1 LDYIN
6 LPAHSLI
13 QQDPR
18 NNSAWNQRWFVCH
31 EGGFIK
37 TLALETAKKEA
48 DYAIQGANLD
58 PYNESPWR
66 YLIGVLKEQIKSS
79 TDATSK
85 NALLDEYD
93 QKICEEAR
101 EVIQKAGKD
110 PDACSS
116 LVSARIDVLE
126 FKGDAASVE
135 KVRFCPFSV

>member
-1 LDYIN
+1 M
-6 LPAHSLI
+6 I

-31 EGGFIK
+31 ESGFIK
-37 TLALETAKKEA
+37 TLTLDTAKKEA

-79 TDATSK
+79 TDDTSK
-85 NALLDEYD
+85 KALLDDYD
-93 QKICEEAR
+93 QKICGEAR

-110 PDACSS
+110 PDACCS
-116 LVSARIDVLE
+116 LVSARIDILE
-126 FKGDAASVE
+126 FKGDAASAE
-135 KVRFCPFSV
+135 KVRPGSFSTNPQK